1 MLSKQSL
8 LTLSALYLFTVGWNY
23 LFSDSVFYVML
34 VSTLFMMWM
43 GYYYSK
49 MEYLH
54 EDTTKFIGHILF
66 SHLNVQSI
74 MCILKSIYNVVF
86 YFGFTTTIFGY
97 LIILLLQEDDFINE
111 INKQVPYV
119 KIMSKVLNYLYGV
132 YTQYI
137 EPYHIP
143 SKVYDL
149 LYENLPLIYNKI
161 YESHKEFKNNKW
173 SNIILSKM
181 NNNKK
186 DIKATVTKYAVKQMM
201 SNSLNIDHIKSYDDV
216 DMDVEEVF
224 DDLDDDVSSS
234 EENKVETVKETTDEN
249 KVETSNNDK
258 RALLR
263 KKIAEKKAGRS
274 VGSKPQRSVQPSIQ
288 LNHLANMP
296 GMGEAVQTMMNDSE
310 FMKNFNNPTF
320 LENIMSNAHL
330 LGKQ

>member
-1 MLSKQSL
+1 MLSKKSL
-8 LTLSALYLFTVGWNY
+8 LTLSVLYLFTVGWNY
-23 LFSDSVFYVML
+23 LFSDSIFYVML

-49 MEYLH
+49 MDYLH

-111 INKQVPYV
+111 INKHVPYV
-119 KIMSKVLNYLYGV
+119 KNMTNVLDYLYGI
-132 YTQYI
+132 YIQYI
-137 EPYHIP
+137 KPYNIP

-149 LYENLPLIYNKI
+149 LYENIPLIYNKI
-161 YESHKEFKNNKW
+161 YESHTEFKNNKW

-201 SNSLNIDHIKSYDDV
+201 SSSLNMDYIKSNDDT

-224 DDLDDDVSSS
+224 DDLDEDVSSS
-234 EENKVETVKETTDEN
+234 DENKVETNEN
-249 KVETSNNDK
+249 KVELVKETSNNDK

-296 GMGEAVQTMMNDSE
+296 GMGDAVQTMMNDPE
-310 FMKNFNNPTF
+310 FMKNFNNPAF